1 LTKICSFDVAKEFS
15 KSFNGIQLGDHKMK
29 VRTILGFLKSLEEG
43 TAIVMESTSNYHEK
57 IAKAAFKLG
66 FPVYVLNP
74 RDTSAY
80 RKWTSRRAKTDQLDA
95 KMLHEYAAG
104 RLDQLRRYVPKEA
117 RLSLVQELLRI
128 RNLMVE
134 CRTSIQ
140 QSLGVSSGA
149 LKNLVG
155 DPCAQLTE
163 KIDCCEELVAEF
175 LKEHQGF
182 RRLKKVPGFQTIGAA
197 AMVCAYSSGQFLKV
211 DSFIA
216 FLGLDVYVCQSGKFV
231 GKCKITK
238 RGNPLWRK
246 LLFLG
251 AGGASHSHAF
261 QGYYFNLI
269 ERNLPRL
276 AALVALSRKLAKTA
290 WAILR
295 HETDF
300 DPLRVHLQ
308 THQIKRMGVDIGA

>member
-1 LTKICSFDVAKEFS
+1 LPEICAFDVAKESSETFDGAHS
-15 KSFNGIQLGDHKMK
+15 LKVNMK
-29 VRTILGFLKSLEEG
+29 VRTILGFLKSLKEG
-43 TAIVMESTSNYHEK
+43 TAIVMESTSNYHER

-74 RDTSAY
+74 RDTAAY
-80 RKWTSRRAKTDQLDA
+80 RKWTSRRAKTDIVDA

-104 RLDQLRRYVPKEA
+104 RLHQLRRYVPKEA
-117 RLSLVQELLRI
+117 RLILVHELLRV

-149 LKNLVG
+149 LKNLAG
-155 DPCAQLTE
+155 DPCAELTV
-163 KIDCCEELVAEF
+163 KIDRFEDLVAEF
-175 LKEHQGF
+175 MKDHEGF

-197 AMVCAYSSGQFLKV
+197 AMVCAYSSGEFRKV

-231 GKCKITK
+231 GRCKLTK
-238 RGNPLWRK
+238 RGCPLWRK
-246 LLFLG
+246 ILFLG

-290 WAILR
+290 WSILR

-308 THQIKRMGVDIGA
+308 TQQIGRTGVDIGA